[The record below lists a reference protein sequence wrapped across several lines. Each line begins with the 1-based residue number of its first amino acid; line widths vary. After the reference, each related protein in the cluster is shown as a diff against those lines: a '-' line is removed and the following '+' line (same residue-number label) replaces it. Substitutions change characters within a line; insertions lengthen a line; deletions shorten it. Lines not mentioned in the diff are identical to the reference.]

1 MSKTVSTREA
11 QNKLSALIGWVNEHD
26 DEVIVENRG
35 APSAVIISYAEYEKL
50 QGLREQERRR
60 ALLAKMRQLQAR
72 VSERNA
78 DLGEVEAD
86 ALADEVAG
94 EAVAELV
101 ESGSV
106 RFEQ

>member
-11 QNKLSALIGWVNEHD
+11 QNKLSALIGWVNEYD

-50 QGLREQERRR
+50 QILREQERRR
-60 ALLAKMRQLQAR
+60 ELLAKMRQLQAR
-72 VSERNA
+72 VSARNA
-78 DLGEVEAD
+78 DLDEAEVAK
-86 ALADEVAG
+86 LADEVTG
-94 EAVAELV
+94 EAIAGLV
-101 ESGSV
+101 ERGSV